1 MDKAVLL
8 VVDIQTVIME
18 EHPYNEVNFLEGV
31 MKMIAYARAKG
42 MEVIYVRHN
51 DGPGSN
57 MEYGSREWQIYN
69 EITPLETDK
78 IFEKRYNSAFRQTG
92 LKEYLDSKDINKIYL
107 VGLQTEYCI
116 DATCKSAFEQEY
128 EVIIPEGTNSTVD
141 NQFMT
146 GKQVYEYF
154 NFALW
159 NNRFAKVIPLEEIL
173 NQ

>member
-57 MEYGSREWQIYN
+57 MEYGSRY
-69 EITPLETDK
+69 ITRLP
-78 IFEKRYNSAFRQTG
+78 
-92 LKEYLDSKDINKIYL
+92 
-107 VGLQTEYCI
+107 
-116 DATCKSAFEQEY
+116 
-128 EVIIPEGTNSTVD
+128 P
-141 NQFMT
+141 
-146 GKQVYEYF
+146 
-154 NFALW
+154 
-159 NNRFAKVIPLEEIL
+159 
-173 NQ
+173 